1 MVFHYLTFSLEENL
15 KKLIENSFLVSDSSR
30 SKLLKQLHRQLAEP
44 SQSTAPTVPHAPLV
58 AGPARPTPLPQAKGH
73 LPACCCH

>member
-1 MVFHYLTFSLEENL
+1 MIVFHYLTFSLEENL

-44 SQSTAPTVPHAPLV
+44 SQSTAPQSLMPPGCWPSKANSTSS
-58 AGPARPTPLPQAKGH
+58 G
-73 LPACCCH
+73 